1 MPDHPYPN
9 TTRPRLVTD
18 LMKALRKRIK
28 KPLLL
33 VLAGVLIAGA
43 VLIYKGVRRLTRS
56 QWNDKKL
63 TAAFADGKY
72 GEATLG
78 YLEGPTRE
86 IRFLQIGE
94 DPAKPLIAFIHGSPS
109 SSSFW
114 VKMMRDSSLRA
125 RANLLAIDRPGYGGS
140 GLGQPMIS
148 VAEQA
153 ENVYEIIQQRR
164 PGKDQRLVL
173 HGSSY
178 GGTVSARIAMDHPAE
193 IDGLLL
199 QSASM
204 APREEFTY
212 WISRPT
218 NHWSLRW
225 LMPRA
230 IKTVN
235 TEKLNHEPQLE
246 EMAKLWDRITA
257 QVVIAHGTDD
267 WLIYPPNAYYACDQ
281 LVNAEEVIH
290 HMLKGKKH
298 DLIKTAPKLLKQ
310 YLHYLLNEPAPR
322 PPTDPDNPIP

>member
-1 MPDHPYPN
+1 
-9 TTRPRLVTD
+9 
-18 LMKALRKRIK
+18 MKLFRKRIK

-33 VLAGVLIAGA
+33 VLAGVLLAGA
-43 VLIYKGVRRLTRS
+43 VLVYKGVRRLTRS
-56 QWNDKKL
+56 QWTDKKL

-72 GEATLG
+72 GKATLG
-78 YLEGPTRE
+78 YAEGPSRQ
-86 IRFLQIGE
+86 IRYLQVGE
-94 DPAKPLIAFIHGSPS
+94 DPKKPLVVFIHGSPS

-148 VAEQA
+148 VSEQA
-153 ENVYEIIQQRR
+153 DNVYDIIRQRR
-164 PGKDQRLVL
+164 PGPDTRLVL

-178 GGTVSARIAMDHPAE
+178 GGTVSARIAMDHPE
-193 IDGLLL
+193 EVDGLLL

-204 APREEFTY
+204 APSEEFTY

-230 IKTVN
+230 IRTVN
-235 TEKLNHEPQLE
+235 TEKLNHEAQLVD
-246 EMAKLWDRITA
+246 MVDRWRNITA

-267 WLIYPPNAYYACDQ
+267 WLIYPPNAYYACDK
-281 LVNAEEVIH
+281 LTNAEEVIH

-310 YLHYLLNEPAPR
+310 YLHYLLREPT
-322 PPTDPDNPIP
+322 PTEEEPDDPMP